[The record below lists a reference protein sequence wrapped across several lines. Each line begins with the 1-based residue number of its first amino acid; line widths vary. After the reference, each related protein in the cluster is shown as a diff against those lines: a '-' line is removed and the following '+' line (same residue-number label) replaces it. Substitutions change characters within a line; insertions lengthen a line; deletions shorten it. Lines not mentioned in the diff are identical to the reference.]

1 MRKLVYYVG
10 VTLDGRIAGPGG
22 EYDFFPMGDEA
33 QAAAYS
39 AWTNALYP
47 ETVPTPAR
55 AAFGLTETPNRRFDT
70 VVMGLGTFR
79 PALDAGI
86 TSPYGHLRQYVVS
99 STLKP
104 DTDPAVTVVPGDPLA
119 LVRELKREE
128 DAALDIWLCGGGKLA
143 GAVLP
148 EVDELVIKHYP
159 VIAGAGIPVFDGAF
173 DPTVFDVAERTAFP
187 NGVTLT
193 RLTRRAG

>member
-1 MRKLVYYVG
+1 MRKLVYYVA
-10 VTLDGRIAGPGG
+10 VTLDGRIAGPDG
-22 EYDFFPMGDEA
+22 EYDFFPGGDEE

-39 AWTNALYP
+39 SWTNQLYP
-47 ETVPTPAR
+47 ETVPTAMR
-55 AAFGLTETPNRRFDT
+55 AAVGLTDTPNRRFDT
-70 VVMGLGTFR
+70 VLMGLGAFR

-86 TSPYGHLRQYVVS
+86 TSPYAHLRQYVVS

-128 DAALDIWLCGGGKLA
+128 DARLDIWLCGGGKLA
-143 GAVLP
+143 GALLP
-148 EVDELVIKHYP
+148 EIDELVIKNYP
-159 VIAGAGIPVFDGAF
+159 VVAGAGIPAFDGAF
-173 DPTVFDVAERTAFP
+173 DPTVFDVRARTAFP

-193 RLTRRAG
+193 HLTRRRD